1 MASTLSGP
9 NRKDCPMRHFSNG
22 NCLVCGGFC
31 LAVKDEICEALHQ
44 AYNKGYDA
52 GYGRA
57 QAEEYWDKPML
68 HHWDD

>member
-9 NRKDCPMRHFSNG
+9 DRKDCPMRHYSNG

-31 LAVKDEICEALHQ
+31 TAVNDAICEALHQ
-44 AYNKGYDA
+44 AYDKGYRA
-52 GYGRA
+52 GYN
-57 QAEEYWDKPML
+57 QAEADEYWDKPLL

>member
-1 MASTLSGP
+1 MGGTLNSP
-9 NRKDCPMRHFSNG
+9 DRKDCPMRHFSNG

-52 GYGRA
+52 GYSRA
-57 QAEEYWDKPML
+57 QAEEYWDKSMF